1 MTRWSA
7 SGLHLFISLV
17 VGVAFVGLTLG
28 VWYPGPFFDVSG
40 AVGLL
45 SILVPVDV
53 VLGPFLTLLVFKKGK
68 PSLMLDL
75 SVIAILQT
83 AALLYGAWTI
93 AEVRP
98 AYIVLF
104 DKQLEVVRSIDVAK
118 NAPWHA
124 PLDGPEWVMV
134 PPKKAEDLL
143 KDVMAGVLPTR
154 DIKQYQPLMKH
165 ESGFKAAMK
174 TVEGLDSEPVQTQI
188 KQELAAENLKPDEV
202 RLLPILVRD
211 LPMTAVFDR
220 DSLELKAILPTPI

>member
-7 SGLHLFISLV
+7 SGLHLLISLL

-68 PSLMLDL
+68 PSLTFDL

-83 AALLYGAWTI
+83 AALMYGAWTI

-104 DKQLEVVRSIDVAK
+104 DKQLEVVRSIDMAK
-118 NAPWHA
+118 GEPWQA
-124 PLDGPEWVMV
+124 PLTGPEWVIV
-134 PPKKAEDLL
+134 QPKKAEDLL
-143 KDVMAGVLPTR
+143 KQVMAGVLPTR
-154 DIKQYQPLMKH
+154 DIKQYKPLNEH
-165 ESGFKAAMK
+165 KADFTKVMR
-174 TVEGLDSEPVQTQI
+174 TVAEIENQTVRAQI
-188 KQELAAENLKPDEV
+188 TQELAVENLEPEQV
-202 RLLPILVRD
+202 TLLPMLVRD
-211 LPMTAVFDR
+211 LPVTAVFDKG
-220 DSLELKAILPTPI
+220 SLELKAILPTSI